1 MNIINQLNQEISTK
15 VTMKNK
21 NNNQI
26 NNKQE
31 LVFATFLR
39 GPCVENACLD
49 IEVCNCRGCKEN
61 NCENCEYKCP
71 CEI

>member
-1 MNIINQLNQEISTK
+1 M

-21 NNNQI
+21 NKQI
-26 NNKQE
+26 KQE

-49 IEVCNCRGCKEN
+49 IELCNCRGCKED
-61 NCENCEYKCP
+61 NCEKCDYKCP